1 MMLKCFFLS
10 QDGKI
15 DACFQKKHL
24 VNKRLIFMKSLPT
37 PSLLLVMAA
46 FSLASLP
53 SCGKKS
59 QLEYQTAQIKL
70 TLDEQSNALKKLKA
84 DSAALGNL
92 GYYHVPQPGHID
104 QLNSKIKSLREETL
118 SLTAEKEKAK
128 KDLDLLQ
135 KELDAYRN
143 RYLN

>member
-1 MMLKCFFLS
+1 
-10 QDGKI
+10 
-15 DACFQKKHL
+15 
-24 VNKRLIFMKSLPT
+24 MKSLSL
-37 PSLLLVMAA
+37 PSLLLVMSAL
-46 FSLASLP
+46 SLITLP
-53 SCGKKS
+53 SCGKKA

-70 TLDEQSNALKKLKA
+70 TLEEQTNELKKLKA
-84 DSAALGNL
+84 ESAALGNL
-92 GYYHVPQPGHID
+92 GYYNVPQPGHID